1 MGICI
6 IFRIFFE
13 ELTTEQKSSSKREGF
28 QSEVATNNSLPSGLS
43 HEQSQSDGGPSCSS
57 NVGHRSQRGFVG
69 RVQNRKMSRLR
80 SFVSQKC
87 TGQTELRQTQ
97 QTLCFLLR
105 VLAASSE
112 NYQKFELT
120 TDPLQ
125 VHRHPRTDRKYTL
138 KFQNSTNT
146 LESVKNQAG
155 RNCFGL

>member
-28 QSEVATNNSLPSGLS
+28 QSEVATNNSLPSGLFS
-43 HEQSQSDGGPSCSS
+43 DCPTHEQSQDDGGPSCSS
-57 NVGHRSQRGFVG
+57 NVGPQSQRGFVG

-146 LESVKNQAG
+146 LEA
-155 RNCFGL
+155 